1 MVIVPAGLIEEVQ
14 GKRRPYTEHL
24 SKKAQAGNIPPAPP
38 GEPSFTLFPTI
49 DFLAS
54 PNTLLCLLTSC
65 RLLSKRS
72 SYYRRDLGPKHG
84 KKMNDGLVSTYL
96 IAVF

>member
-1 MVIVPAGLIEEVQ
+1 MVIVPAGLIEEAQ

-24 SKKAQAGNIPPAPP
+24 SKKAKAGGIPPAPQ
-38 GEPSFTLFPTI
+38 GEPSLTLFPTI

-72 SYYRRDLGPKHG
+72 SYYRGDVGPKHG
-84 KKMNDGLVSTYL
+84 KE
-96 IAVF
+96 IE